1 MENKILNLKR
11 IELQGFKSF
20 ADKTVVDFV
29 GGITAIVG
37 PNGCGKSNVA
47 DAIRWVLGEQS
58 SKLLR
63 GTSMQDVIFNGTEKR
78 KSLSYCEV
86 SMVLDN
92 TERLIDIPYDEICIT
107 RKLYRSGE
115 SEYLIN
121 KNTCRLADI
130 RDILHDSGI
139 GRDGYSIIGQGKVEE
154 IVSSK
159 PENRRSIFEE
169 TAGISKFKYK
179 KIEAE
184 RRLARTRD
192 NLSRVNDIL
201 LEIDRQL
208 KPLRQQAETAKKYL
222 DFKEKLKS
230 YEVNNYVYNY
240 ENAKKKKKV
249 INDRIN
255 ALTEESDSKQ
265 KELTSTIEK
274 YNSNMNEINKIDEN
288 MKSLYSQTTDLKVA
302 LEKSSGETNVYRER
316 LLLLKEQAEKFKQDL
331 LKEQQNI
338 ENIENSLKQK
348 TSKKQQNEIDIE
360 SLNVE
365 SQKISEKYLAIVDE
379 LTKSEDEAEEN
390 QQLMISALDK
400 LSDIKADI
408 SKLNAEREN
417 ALDRQAVVISQKR
430 SSEEK
435 LESLN
440 QELLNAN
447 SQLANFSAMKESSG
461 AKLKQNQN
469 DYLLLSNQVNDAQ
482 NEVLNLNSTIASL
495 DARHK
500 MLVDM
505 QKNYDGFN
513 GAVKIL
519 LQRLENSAPLKQNIV
534 GVVAS
539 LMTVP
544 KQYETAIEMALGS
557 QVQNIVTENEDTAK
571 LLIKYLKDNS
581 LGRATFLPI
590 TSMRARN
597 LNNYLNEIRSQKGSY
612 GIASE
617 LISFDKHLSNVFEN
631 LLGGTVIVDNLVTAV
646 ELAKRTRYGF
656 KIVTLDGDVINPQGS
671 ITGGSKKYSASSVVG
686 RDREIEDI
694 EKQLESLKLQLAETN
709 RTLQS
714 SKQKLAE
721 LKQEQEVLLD
731 QSHTAE
737 INYVKCAENKQSLDE
752 TIDSLTQTIESLN
765 QENSALTAKL
775 KAIDL
780 SLNQTDQAKNSINSN
795 KSNADESIAK
805 RQQKFE
811 NLKRE
816 RDEYNTKVLDVKVK
830 IASLKSEIAS
840 IDEDIERLKLERE
853 DALTNAD
860 QISEYIAQNAKTIQS
875 AEQIISAKTQDSKY
889 QEINTK
895 LENINNKLAH
905 LDDYKL
911 SLQKDLKTLDE
922 NRMLLQS
929 KIGKLQDKV
938 FQENLNL
945 SKIGTE
951 LENMQA
957 RVWEDYGLTYA
968 TAVDYKIENYDLQ
981 DGLKQANIFKREI
994 DKLGYVNV
1002 NAIEDSKLQEE
1013 RYNELSVQNDDLLKA
1028 EADLTKI
1035 ISELETEMTTRF
1047 ANAFN
1052 IVNQNFGKVFKEL
1065 FGGGR
1070 AELVLTE
1077 AESGNPLEQG
1087 VDIIA
1092 EPPGKKLQNITLLSG
1107 GEKALTAIAIL
1118 FSILKLRPMP
1128 FVLLDEIEAALDE
1141 ANVGRFAKY
1150 LQRFSSETQFIV
1162 ITHRKPTMELA
1173 DSLYGVTMQEKGVSK
1188 IVSVKLSDAI
1198 DGESKQSVGA

>member
-1 MENKILNLKR
+1 M
-11 IELQGFKSF
+11 QGFKSF

-86 SMVLDN
+86 SLIFDNSNRMLD
-92 TERLIDIPYDEICIT
+92 TEYDEVTLT

-159 PENRRSIFEE
+159 PENRRNIFEE
-169 TAGISKFKYK
+169 AAGISKFKYK

-192 NLSRVNDIL
+192 NLARVNDIL

-208 KPLRQQAETAKKYL
+208 KPLKQQAETAKKYL
-222 DFKEKLKS
+222 DYKEKLKS
-230 YEVNNYVYNY
+230 YEVNNYIYNY
-240 ENAKKKKKV
+240 ENAADNKQK
-249 INDRIN
+249 INDRIS
-255 ALTEESDSKQ
+255 ALVEETEARQ
-265 KELTSTIEK
+265 TELNETIES
-274 YNSNMNEINKIDEN
+274 YNNNMAEINKIDAN
-288 MKSLYSQTTDLKVA
+288 MKALYEQTTELKVA
-302 LEKSSGETNVYRER
+302 LEKSSGETNVLKER
-316 LLLLKEQAEKFKQDL
+316 LLLLQEQAEKYKQDL
-331 LKEQQNI
+331 LKEQDNLSQIERNI
-338 ENIENSLKQK
+338 LSK
-348 TSKKQQNEIDIE
+348 TNKKTQNEAEIE
-360 SLNVE
+360 QLN
-365 SQKISEKYLAIVDE
+365 QKSEEISNKYLAIVDE

-408 SKLNAEREN
+408 SKLTAEKVNAID
-417 ALDRQAVVISQKR
+417 LQASVINDIKSTTV
-430 SSEEK
+430 K
-435 LESLN
+435 LEN
-440 QELLNAN
+440 TKAELA
-447 SQLANFSAMKESSG
+447 LA
-461 AKLKQNQN
+461 
-469 DYLLLSNQVNDAQ
+469 LSNQKQGQTKYGDLEQQVASKGEQVSHLKAQ
-482 NEVLNLNSTIASL
+482 IASSQQEL
-495 DARHK
+495 SSVYSAIASQQSRHS

-513 GAVKIL
+513 GAVKVLMQKADANANIK
-519 LQRLENSAPLKQNIV
+519 NNIV

-539 LMTVP
+539 LMSVP

-557 QVQNIVTENEDTAK
+557 QVQNIVTENEGNAK
-571 LLIKYLKDNS
+571 KLIAFLKQNS

-590 TSMRARN
+590 SALKPRSLMNFAR
-597 LNNYLNEIRSQKGSY
+597 EINTCKGAFGVASQ
-612 GIASE
+612 
-617 LISFDKHLSNVFEN
+617 LISYDKKLSNVFEN

-646 ELAKRTRYGF
+646 ELAKQTRYGF
-656 KIVTLDGDVINPQGS
+656 KIVTLEGDIINPQGS
-671 ITGGSKKYSASSVVG
+671 ITGGSKKYSATSVVG
-686 RDREIEDI
+686 REREIEDI
-694 EKQLESLKLQLAETN
+694 EKQLGSLKQQQSQLESQISTLKSSLQNTEADVEKLSQEKYNTGITLAKINENTQKLQLNAQEFEQN
-709 RTLQS
+709 LENLQNQNS
-714 SKQKLAE
+714 SL
-721 LKQEQEVLLD
+721 
-731 QSHTAE
+731 
-737 INYVKCAENKQSLDE
+737 
-752 TIDSLTQTIESLN
+752 
-765 QENSALTAKL
+765 SAKI
-775 KAIDL
+775 KAIDF
-780 SLNQTDQAKNSINSN
+780 SLNESDAKKSSIDSN
-795 KSNADESIAK
+795 KVNANESIQK

-811 NLKRE
+811 NLKKE
-816 RDEYNTKVLDVKVK
+816 RDDYNAKVLDVKVL
-830 IASLKSEIAS
+830 IASLKSENVSLVEDLQRLELEKQESLENAS
-840 IDEDIERLKLERE
+840 
-853 DALTNAD
+853 
-860 QISEYIAQNAKTIQS
+860 QISDFIAQNAKTINT
-875 AEQIISAKTQDSKY
+875 A
-889 QEINTK
+889 QEIIKTKTSNVEYHEISKK
-895 LENINNKLAH
+895 LENVNDKLAH
-905 LDDYKL
+905 LDEYKA
-911 SLQKDLKTLDE
+911 SLQLELKKLDE
-922 NRMLLQS
+922 NRLVLS
-929 KIGKLQDKV
+929 TKISKLQDKQ

-945 SKIGTE
+945 SKIDTE

-957 RVWEDYGLTYA
+957 RVWEDYGLTYG
-968 TAVDYKIENYDLQ
+968 TAIEYKIENYDLI
-981 DGLKQANIFKREI
+981 DGTKQANIFKREI
-994 DKLGYVNV
+994 DKLGFVNV

-1013 RYNELSVQNDDLLKA
+1013 RYNQLSSQNDDLLKA
-1028 EADLTKI
+1028 ESDLTKI
-1035 ISELETEMTTRF
+1035 IAELETEMTTRF
-1047 ANAFN
+1047 DTAFKVIN
-1052 IVNQNFGKVFKEL
+1052 ENFGKVFKEL

-1070 AELVLTE
+1070 AELVLT
-1077 AESGNPLEQG
+1077 ASESGNPLEQG

-1188 IVSVKLSDAI
+1188 IVSVQLSDAI
-1198 DGESKQSVGA
+1198 SQEAKA

>member
-92 TERLIDIPYDEICIT
+92 AERLIDIPYDEICIT

-240 ENAKKKKKV
+240 ENAENNKKV

-331 LKEQQNI
+331 FKEQQNI

-557 QVQNIVTENEDTAK
+557 QVQNIVTENEDNAK

-597 LNNYLNEIRSQKGSY
+597 LNNYLSEIRSQKGSY

>member
-92 TERLIDIPYDEICIT
+92 AERLIDIPYDEICIT

-222 DFKEKLKS
+222 DYKEKLKS

-240 ENAKKKKKV
+240 ENAENNKKV

-557 QVQNIVTENEDTAK
+557 QVQNIVTENEDNAK

>member
-240 ENAKKKKKV
+240 ENAENNKKV

-430 SSEEK
+430 STEEK

-447 SQLANFSAMKESSG
+447 SQLANFSAMKESSS

-469 DYLLLSNQVNDAQ
+469 DYLLFSNQVNDAQ
-482 NEVLNLNSTIASL
+482 TEVLNLNSTIASL

-557 QVQNIVTENEDTAK
+557 QVQNIVTENEDNAK

-795 KSNADESIAK
+795 KSNADESLAK

-1013 RYNELSVQNDDLLKA
+1013 RYNELSIQNDDLLKA